1 VIKSV
6 FLRRIVLLILF
17 AVLLSGVLAAGI
29 YILVAQRLYVDMR
42 AEELTP
48 IARTIADMMTDARQA
63 GDAYGQ
69 GVWPLL
75 NRDNKNFLGASLHI
89 YNAQGQSLMNPQPTS
104 PSGRGGLEGP
114 GPGRAGPAGPGN
126 ASDLSEGEALALIGD
141 NLQSVLSG
149 VEVKAVCKSA
159 AGESHLVVGVPITHN
174 DTVVGAIL
182 FTKAMRELND
192 TMNGLNATLVLSAL
206 TAFVLMLVPAYFAT
220 KRLVLPIR
228 RMQDVA
234 LAMARGDFTVRADAS
249 QKGEIG
255 DLARAMNRFAV
266 ESERLEQ
273 IRRDYVANVSHELR
287 TPIASV
293 RAMGETLRDGMAKTE
308 EKKALFYNNIVRESL
323 RLSRLVDDLL
333 ELSRLQAGTESMQKS
348 VFDLREVFQNIAD
361 IYSHLTVES
370 NIRLNLSAD
379 PATPMPAYGN
389 QDRVEQVLIILMD
402 NAVKHTPENGLIT
415 LSCANEDEKISVC
428 VANTGSGIPQEDLP
442 YIFERF
448 YKADKSHSGN
458 GTGLGLSIANEIMK
472 GLGESVRAENT
483 GDGARFIFTVRRE
496 GEKINP

>member
-17 AVLLSGVLAAGI
+17 AILLSGILTAGV

-42 AEELTP
+42 AKELTP
-48 IARTIADMMTDARQA
+48 IARTIADMMTDARQS
-63 GDAYGQ
+63 GEAYGQ

-75 NRDNKNFLGASLHI
+75 DRNNKNFLGASLHI
-89 YNAQGQSLMNPQPTS
+89 YNAEGQSVMNPPPTL
-104 PSGRGGLEGP
+104 PNGRDGP
-114 GPGRAGPAGPGN
+114 TPARSAGPGG
-126 ASDLSEGEALALIGD
+126 ASDLSERETLALIGD
-141 NLQSVLSG
+141 RLQTVLSG
-149 VEVKAVCKSA
+149 SELSTVSKSP
-159 AGESHLVVGVPITHN
+159 AGESYLVVGVPIEYGGA
-174 DTVVGAIL
+174 VVGAIL

-192 TMNGLNATLVLSAL
+192 TLNGLNATLILSTL
-206 TAFVLMLVPAYFAT
+206 TAFIVMLVPAYFAT
-220 KRLVLPIR
+220 KRLVMPIR

-234 LAMARGDFTVRADAS
+234 RAMARGDFTVRADAS

-255 DLARAMNRFAV
+255 DLGRAMNRFAV

-361 IYSHLTVES
+361 IYSHLTIES
-370 NIRLNLSAD
+370 NIRLNISANMS
-379 PATPMPAYGN
+379 TPTPVCGN
-389 QDRVEQVLIILMD
+389 PDRIEQVLVILMD
-402 NAVKHTPENGLIT
+402 NAVKHTPENGEIT
-415 LSCANEDEKISVC
+415 LSRADEDGRISVC
-428 VANTGSGIPQEDLP
+428 VANTGSGIPPEDLP
-442 YIFERF
+442 YLFERF

-458 GTGLGLSIANEIMK
+458 GTGLGLSIAKEIMK
-472 GLGESVRAENT
+472 GLGESIRAENT
-483 GDGARFIFTVRRE
+483 DDGARFVFTVRRVE
-496 GEKINP
+496 GS